1 MKFSTACLVAMA
13 ATLSVAAPA
22 DPDCDQGVRFHGHH
36 LHKRSVVYDYKYVTI
51 TVDKNGNPIATTET
65 SQAPAPT
72 QQGQQDAQQGQ
83 QQKGQQDQALTQPS
97 QSPQPTSTAAQAQDT
112 KVSDDE
118 LNIGGVNKAI
128 VGGGSSIS
136 VVAPSRADRAS
147 TQTSSL
153 AAPTSSSSSS
163 GGSSQGGSGSINGAL
178 SPYQNPT
185 EEFQD
190 GVHDCSSFPSGQG
203 VIPLNNLGL
212 GGWSGMYNSNS
223 GKVFDEKTGGLCQD
237 GFYCSYACQP
247 GMSKTQWP
255 SNQPGSGV
263 SVGGLI
269 CKGGK
274 LYKSNPNQKYLCE
287 WGVDAAEVVSQLDK
301 SVAICRTDYPGTENM
316 VIPTVVNAGGKN
328 YLTTVYQETY
338 YQWQG
343 KPTSA
348 QYYVNNAGVL
358 YQDGCIWSDAGSGVG
373 NWAPLNFGAGYAAG
387 VSYLSLIPNPNNRD
401 ALNFN
406 VKIVAED
413 GADVSGECK
422 YENGVYNGLG
432 KDGCTVGVRSGRAKF
447 VLYN

>member
-36 LHKRSVVYDYKYVTI
+36 LHKRSIVYDYKYVTV
-51 TVDKNGNPIATTET
+51 TVDKNGNPVATTEEAQQAT
-65 SQAPAPT
+65 QSQAPKADSTEP
-72 QQGQQDAQQGQ
+72 A
-83 QQKGQQDQALTQPS
+83 A
-97 QSPQPTSTAAQAQDT
+97 QPTLAAPQSSAAS

-118 LNIGGVNKAI
+118 LNLGGVNKAI
-128 VGGGSSIS
+128 IGGGSSIS

-147 TQTSSL
+147 TQASSL
-153 AAPTSSSSSS
+153 AAPTSSSGSGSLGSSSS
-163 GGSSQGGSGSINGAL
+163 GGINGDL
-178 SPYQNPT
+178 QPYQKPS
-185 EEFQD
+185 EEFED

-203 VIPLNNLGL
+203 VIALDNLGL
-212 GGWSGMYNSNS
+212 GGWAGMYNSNS

-263 SVGGLI
+263 SVGGLM
-269 CKGGK
+269 CKNGK

-287 WGVDAAEVVSQLDK
+287 WGVDAAEIVSELDK

-316 VIPTVVNAGGKN
+316 VIPTVVSAGGKN
-328 YLTTVYQETY
+328 FLTTVDQNTY
-338 YQWQG
+338 YKWQG

-348 QYYVNNAGVL
+348 QYYVNNAGVS

-373 NWAPLNFGAGYAAG
+373 NWAPLNFGAGYADG

-401 ALNFN
+401 SLNFN